1 MDVRTTF
8 LAFRK
13 DRFLIRKEGWR
24 HLLLFFGGILLFLT
38 VSCSMGDGSSYDTEI
53 YRESFANNTNGWTIT
68 SGGEQSA
75 AIVEGFLTL
84 TNSSTSVPCI
94 LRVVQNGSALSV
106 TGPYKL
112 EVIFSFPPQPD
123 STYAKAL
130 IQFNYSTTNSVPVFD
145 YVSVTSSGY
154 YLVGHY
160 PSETGNYYYY
170 TGGYVPAGVINQ
182 EGENR
187 LSITQYG
194 GGFSLAI
201 NGVFIGFYTNTFY
214 SGVPYQFWLGLE
226 KGANNSAL
234 GSVSVQFDEL
244 ALYQ

>member
-1 MDVRTTF
+1 MDVRAKFLTF
-8 LAFRK
+8 QK
-13 DRFLIRKEGWR
+13 DRFLIKKDGWF
-24 HLLLFFGGILLFLT
+24 HLIISLGGILLFLN
-38 VSCSMGDGSSYDTEI
+38 VSCSMENGSSYDTEI
-53 YRESFANNTNGWTIT
+53 YQESFANNTNGWTTT

-75 AIVEGFLTL
+75 TIADGFLTL

-94 LRVVQNGSALSV
+94 LRVVQNGSAFSL

-112 EVIFSFPPQPD
+112 EVAFSFPSQPD

-130 IQFNYSTTNSVPVFD
+130 IQFNYYTTNNGPVFD

-160 PSETGNYYYY
+160 PSEEGNYYYY
-170 TGGYVPAGVINQ
+170 TGGYVFSGAINQ
-182 EGENR
+182 EGKNR

-201 NGVFIGFYTNTFY
+201 NGSFIGFYTNTFY
-214 SGVPYQFWLGLE
+214 SGMPYQFWLGLE
-226 KGANNSAL
+226 KGATNSAL

-244 ALYQ
+244 TIYQ